1 MPSLFHQ
8 PVWPFSRKIR
18 LMLGEKKFAVEF
30 VEERPWERRLDF
42 LMLNPSGEVPVL
54 VGEAGTISGHYA
66 ISEWLEEKGGAITL
80 MPTSGLLRAE
90 VRRVTAWFDDKFHH
104 EVGRLITH
112 EKIDRRFKSDSDGG
126 GGPDMATVRVG
137 LHNLNLHMEYLSHLL
152 DERDWLAGNALSMAD
167 LTAAA
172 HLSCLDFTGDVP
184 WKAWPGVRDWYAKLK
199 SRPSFRPL
207 LADHVAGMRPPPY
220 YTDLDF

>member
-1 MPSLFHQ
+1 
-8 PVWPFSRKIR
+8 
-18 LMLGEKKFAVEF
+18 
-30 VEERPWERRLDF
+30 
-42 LMLNPSGEVPVL
+42 VPVL

-66 ISEWLEEKGGAITL
+66 ISEWLEEKGGATTL

-137 LHNLNLHMEYLSHLL
+137 LHNLNLHLEYLTYLL
-152 DERDWLAGNALSMAD
+152 DQRDWLAGNDLSMAD

-184 WKAWPGVRDWYAKLK
+184 WKQWPDVRDWYAKLK

-207 LADHVAGMRPPPY
+207 LADHVDGMRPPPY

>member
-1 MPSLFHQ
+1 
-8 PVWPFSRKIR
+8 
-18 LMLGEKKFAVEF
+18 
-30 VEERPWERRLDF
+30 
-42 LMLNPSGEVPVL
+42 VPVL

-66 ISEWLEEKGGAITL
+66 ISEWLEEKGGAVPL
-80 MPTSGLLRAE
+80 MPTSGLARAE
-90 VRRVTAWFDDKFHH
+90 TRRITAWFDDKFYN
-104 EVGRLITH
+104 EVGRLITY
-112 EKIDRRFKSDSDGG
+112 EKIDRRFKGDSDGG
-126 GGPDMATVRVG
+126 GGPNMSTVRVG

-152 DERDWLAGNALSMAD
+152 NQHDWLASNELSMAD

-184 WKAWPGVRDWYAKLK
+184 WKNWLSVRDWYAKLK